1 MTNNLDLFLNI
12 QPYRKRVRYANNTS
26 SLALGIGT
34 VAIQGKLPNGNTSSI
49 LLQRV
54 LYVPDLGS
62 DNLFSW
68 NAVCGMGSDI
78 FIRKEINGKNILWA
92 RKDHSDFVIQEQQ
105 DVARLASFEEWHP
118 ALGHVSPAYMSADC
132 YIDGH
137 LIPTAPKHF
146 ECHHCSLSKSTKKV
160 PP

>member
-34 VAIQGKLPNGNTSSI
+34 VAIQGKMPNGNASSV
-49 LLQRV
+49 LLHGV

-68 NAVCGMGSDI
+68 NAVCGLGFVKVGMGSDI
-78 FIRKEINGKNILWA
+78 LLRKK
-92 RKDHSDFVIQEQQ
+92 
-105 DVARLASFEEWHP
+105 
-118 ALGHVSPAYMSADC
+118 
-132 YIDGH
+132 
-137 LIPTAPKHF
+137 
-146 ECHHCSLSKSTKKV
+146 
-160 PP
+160 